1 MKLCPA
7 FLCLALQCG
16 ASPIYYLATD
26 QTGAQTQIDVN
37 HTSSWEMTPNINF
50 DFAGGLFTMKDG
62 SSTSATVILTLY
74 QGIDATGSVLASL
87 NLTHATFCAPPVGN
101 CGQFATHQFFFATPV
116 PLVPGTTYFAALTS
130 SAADVQSL
138 AYFIK
143 NNSFFISDVDS
154 VAIPPQPVA
163 FGAPAVL
170 PTPEPSPLPLLGIGL
185 GLLWGLKLANAG
197 NLTHSKRNSSH

>member
-1 MKLCPA
+1 MKLCTA
-7 FLCLALQCG
+7 FLCLALHCG
-16 ASPIYYLATD
+16 ASPIYYLATG

-37 HTSSWEMTPNINF
+37 HTSSWEMTPNLNF
-50 DFAGGLFTMKDG
+50 DLGGGLFTMKDG

-87 NLTHATFCAPPVGN
+87 NLTHASFCIQVGN

-116 PLVPGTTYFAALTS
+116 ALVPGTTYFAALTS
-130 SAADVQSL
+130 AAADVQSL

-143 NNSFFISDVDS
+143 NDSFFISDQNS
-154 VAIPPQPVA
+154 VPIAPQPVA

-170 PTPEPSPLPLLGIGL
+170 PTPEPLPLPLLGIGL